1 MFVSEKKLLVE
12 WGHCDAA
19 GIVFYPNY
27 LAWFDD
33 CTTALFAN
41 AGMPIQELFRSQ
53 GIVGVPLVDVR
64 VKFIVPSTYGDELK
78 AESSV
83 EEFRNSSFVVKHRFL
98 KGEVL
103 AVEGFETRVWA
114 EKDAAKPGKI
124 KSKKLPPDVVA
135 RLSSGK

>member
-41 AGMPIQELFRSQ
+41 AGMPIRAFFGRRGSS
-53 GIVGVPLVDVR
+53 GVPLVDVR
-64 VKFIVPSTYGDELK
+64 VKFIVPSTFGDELR
-78 AESSV
+78 AEST
-83 EEFRNSSFVVKHRFL
+83 RDGNSEQQLR
-98 KGEVL
+98 
-103 AVEGFETRVWA
+103 
-114 EKDAAKPGKI
+114 AAAPVFQGGRAGRRRI
-124 KSKKLPPDVVA
+124 
-135 RLSSGK
+135 